1 MQALVL
7 DTTGRDVAFVR
18 EVLRDLHYA
27 PRVVHVKSGAELL
40 AAMKTLRPDILF
52 SPWNVPDM
60 RLRRMRYGLDALGW
74 EGPTALLA
82 DNEADARRG
91 LDAGATFCL
100 QRPFCPQT
108 LKRAMAHFRLIDQ
121 AADIPAVEDVED
133 SWSIAL
139 RRPFE
144 LGFTAEPIDLQR
156 PGAVWVAEYGLAD
169 GPTQA
174 LTVLDEPLGFSLAA
188 AVSLLPPAMAAET
201 LRRRA
206 ANERFSRN
214 LEMLC
219 RMLTDLFDHQDL
231 QLRGVRRVAHLARPL
246 RRRVDGARRLD
257 LEVTVKDYG
266 RGRAAFLQLA
276 A

>member
-1 MQALVL
+1 MQAVVL
-7 DTTGRDVAFVR
+7 DAKGEDTNFVR
-18 EVLRDLHYA
+18 KVLRGLHYA
-27 PRVVHVKSGAELL
+27 PQVRHVRSGQALL
-40 AAMKTLRPDILF
+40 DALKTHRPDILF

-60 RLRRMRYGLDALGW
+60 RFRRMRYGLDAVGW
-74 EGPTALLA
+74 DGPIALFA
-82 DNEADARRG
+82 DDEAQARNGRA
-91 LDAGATFCL
+91 AGATFAL
-100 QRPFCPQT
+100 RRPLHADT
-108 LKRAMAHFRLIDQ
+108 LERALAHYRLTDGHADAP
-121 AADIPAVEDVED
+121 AAEDVED

-169 GPTQA
+169 GPAQA
-174 LTVLDEPLGFSLAA
+174 LAVLDEPLGFSLAA
-188 AVSLLPPAMAAET
+188 AVSLLPPGVTAEA

-206 ANERFSRN
+206 ANERLCRN

-219 RMLTDLFDHQDL
+219 RMLTDLFDHHGL
-231 QLRGVRRVAHLARPL
+231 ELRTVRRVAQLARPL
-246 RRRVDGARRLD
+246 RRRVDHTKRLD